1 MRPEYLPPSAWTEH
15 LPFAF
20 WLVEALRPRVLVEL
34 GTHHGASYFGFCQAV
49 DTLGLDTSCYAVDT
63 WKGDEHAGTYGKEVF
78 EAVNGH
84 NQKRYRA
91 FSTLIQNTFDG
102 ALEYFA
108 DDSIDLLHI
117 DGLHTREAVE
127 HDFETWLPKLSS
139 RAVVLLHDTNVRE
152 RGFGVFKLLG
162 ELKQRYPSFEFLHGN
177 GLGVIGV
184 GQDLPEAIHGLFSAG
199 TNREQST
206 EVRRIFSRLGESCQD
221 MTALQ
226 KARTEID
233 RLEGVVRKER
243 ERISGLEERLVKQR
257 EESQTKIQNLT
268 NSLASLRNLPEPKAQ
283 GDQLAGLIKELS
295 EIRARSAQEN
305 DQLNVRIREASA
317 KLESERVDLHNVRAE
332 LDTARAELDGARAE
346 VGRQRAEIDKITGEL
361 SAAKTEFTA
370 DLARAVSESEA
381 QRKASDAERALH
393 SEELAE
399 VTRRLAE
406 TKAAAERDLARVKAE
421 SDAELAR
428 VKAENDVERQKTERQ
443 LALRS
448 GELTE
453 LQHKLIATEDNFKKV
468 VSAFAPA
475 PVSGLKL
482 ALSPAI
488 RAQIEHVRNSGIVDA
503 DWYLAQNPDV
513 LQKGMDP
520 HHHYVL
526 YGAREHRLPRDMS
539 ELMARKA

>member
-1 MRPEYLPPSAWTEH
+1 MRPEYLPPSGWTEH

-20 WLVEALRPRVLVEL
+20 WLIEALRPRVLVEL

-78 EAVNGH
+78 EAVNQH

-108 DDSIDLLHI
+108 DESIDLLHI

-162 ELKQRYPSFEFLHGN
+162 ELKHRYPCFEFLHGN

-184 GQDLPEAIHGLFSAG
+184 GRELPEAFHALFSAG

-221 MTALQ
+221 MKALQ
-226 KARTEID
+226 KSQAEID
-233 RLEGVVRKER
+233 RLEGVVKKER
-243 ERISGLEERLVKQR
+243 ERISGIEERLGKQR
-257 EESQTKIQNLT
+257 EDSQTKIQNLT
-268 NSLASLRNLPEPKAQ
+268 NSLASLRNLSEPKAQ
-283 GDQLAGLIKELS
+283 GEQLAELVKEL
-295 EIRARSAQEN
+295 RT
-305 DQLNVRIREASA
+305 A
-317 KLESERVDLHNVRAE
+317 KAE
-332 LDTARAELDGARAE
+332 F
-346 VGRQRAEIDKITGEL
+346 V
-361 SAAKTEFTA
+361 A
-370 DLARAVSESEA
+370 D
-381 QRKASDAERALH
+381 
-393 SEELAE
+393 LAE

-406 TKAAAERDLARVKAE
+406 TKATAE
-421 SDAELAR
+421 SELAR
-428 VKAENDVERQKTERQ
+428 AASEAEAQRKAANAQSDLHSEELAEVIRRLAETKAAAESELARIKSENDAERQRVERQV
-443 LALRS
+443 ALRDS
-448 GELTE
+448 ELME
-453 LQHKLIATEDNFKKV
+453 LQHKYIAMEDNFKKV

-475 PVSGLKL
+475 PISGVKI

-488 RAQIEHVRNSGIVDA
+488 RAQIEHVRTSGIVDA

-513 LQKGMDP
+513 LQSGMDP
-520 HHHYVL
+520 HRHYAL
-526 YGAREHRLPRDMS
+526 YGAREHRLPRDMR